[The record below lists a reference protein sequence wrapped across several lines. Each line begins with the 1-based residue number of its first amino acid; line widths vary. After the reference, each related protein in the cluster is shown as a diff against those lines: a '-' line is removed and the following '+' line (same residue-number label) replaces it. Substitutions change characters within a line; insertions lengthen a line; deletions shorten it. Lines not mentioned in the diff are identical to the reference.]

1 MGPQNVKD
9 LKEDRWAPDKP
20 LCEKGQGPPTD
31 RFRDVQ
37 YILLQN
43 INGLRNIFLTTDSKC
58 TF

>member
-1 MGPQNVKD
+1 MGPQNVKE

-37 YILLQN
+37 YTLLQN
-43 INGLRNIFLTTDSKC
+43 INGLRNIFFDNR
-58 TF
+58 